1 MKNRYTRD
9 EVLDLLRST
18 VLTVNFTKAD
28 GSARDMKCTLL
39 VDMIP
44 EDQRPKSPGNG
55 DPITLRK
62 WPDDV
67 LRVFDVEKSAWRSFR
82 LDSINSVSV

>member
-39 VDMIP
+39 EDHIP
-44 EDQRPKSPGNG
+44 SEQKPKPGTKSG
-55 DPITLRK
+55 
-62 WPDDV
+62 WPEDV

-82 LDSINSVSV
+82 LDSINSVTV